1 MAAILFSILCVIHI
15 TGYYNT
21 VKTCIT
27 RGLLVSRFGFVHVMF
42 QVCHVIPGLSCD
54 PAMCLVIG

>member
-1 MAAILFSILCVIHI
+1 MAAILFCILCVIHI

-27 RGLLVSRFGFVHVMF
+27 RALLVSRFGFVHVMF